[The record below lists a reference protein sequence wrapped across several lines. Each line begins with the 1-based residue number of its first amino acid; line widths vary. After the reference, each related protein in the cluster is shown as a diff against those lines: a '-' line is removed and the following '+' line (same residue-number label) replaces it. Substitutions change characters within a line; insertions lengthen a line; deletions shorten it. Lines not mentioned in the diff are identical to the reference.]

1 MPEPIPGDV
10 ADRAA
15 THLTRLKALLEERGL
30 HARVLTQPGRLP
42 RLRVINPGCASLCE
56 VVTAA
61 PLDGEW
67 SLWWSWAEPI
77 TDVDEMTAAV
87 ERIAHVLTPATRAAP
102 DAHQPD

>member
-1 MPEPIPGDV
+1 MPEPIPADV
-10 ADRAA
+10 ADQAA
-15 THLTRLKALLEERGL
+15 AHLAHLQALLEKRGM

-42 RLRVINPGCASLCE
+42 RLRVINPDCATLCE

-77 TDVDEMTAAV
+77 TCVGEMAAAV
-87 ERIAHVLTPATRAAP
+87 ERIAHVLTPAIPATP
-102 DAHQPD
+102 DAHQPA